1 MEEILQLKEYLV
13 EHRYED
19 AMLLVGEMEEMARS
33 DKLNTIRSYMAVLLA
48 HCIKQEIEQR
58 TTRSWDVSIR
68 NAVIEIAYINKR
80 PNSGGF
86 YAEAEAETLE
96 ILLNRALESALN
108 KAASEIHKGKYTPE
122 EVAELIDTEAL
133 LHRALTMILDKQ
145 RILK

>member
-19 AMLLVGEMEEMARS
+19 AMLLVGEMEDMARS

-48 HCIKQEIEQR
+48 HFIKQEIEQR

-86 YAEAEAETLE
+86 YTEAETLE

-108 KAASEIHKGKYTPE
+108 KAASEIHKGKYAPE
-122 EVAELIDTEAL
+122 EVAELIDTETL

-145 RILK
+145 RTLK

>member
-13 EHRYED
+13 QHRYDD
-19 AMLLVGEMEEMARS
+19 AMLLVGEMEDMARS

-86 YAEAEAETLE
+86 YAEAETLKM
-96 ILLNRALESALN
+96 LLNRALESALN
-108 KAASEIHKGKYTPE
+108 KAASEIHDGKYAPE
-122 EVAELIDTEAL
+122 EVAELLDMDAL

-145 RILK
+145 RTVK